1 MRKIFQVIAF
11 SLFSVVIMGQ
21 SMTMASDSDPAAKK
35 ILDALKKE
43 YDTYKSMEVKFDLIM
58 ELPGQESE
66 TQTGTVIQQ
75 NEMYFMDMKD
85 RAIYSNS
92 EYVWLHIKKNNEVQ
106 INDAD
111 MGDEEN
117 MLSPK
122 DMLKLYDSG
131 EFVYAITAEP
141 LLDGKKVTQI
151 EFKPLDRD
159 SEFSKMVLYVN
170 KKTKE
175 MAQMK
180 VFSKD
185 GGRYTLKINDIS
197 ANNKYPLGTFS
208 FDESKFPG
216 VYIEDLRID

>member
-1 MRKIFQVIAF
+1 MKNLLQSIAF
-11 SLFSVVIMGQ
+11 SLFAFAAIGQ
-21 SMTMASDSDPAAKK
+21 SMTTAQDSDPAAKK
-35 ILDALKKE
+35 ILDKLKKE
-43 YDTYKSMEVKFDLIM
+43 YDTYKSMEVDFDLIM
-58 ELPGQESE
+58 ELPGQEAE
-66 TQTGTVIQQ
+66 TQKGSVIQQ

-85 RAIYSNS
+85 RAIYSNT

-122 DMLKLYDSG
+122 DMLKLYESG

-141 LLDGKKVTQI
+141 LLEGKKVTQI

-159 SEFSKMVLYVN
+159 SEFSKMVLYVG
-170 KKTKE
+170 KKSGE
-175 MAQMK
+175 MVQMK
-180 VFSKD
+180 IFSKD
-185 GGRYTLKINDIS
+185 GGRYTLKINDIE
-197 ANNKYPLGTFS
+197 ANKKYPLGTFT

-216 VYIEDLRID
+216 IHIEDLRID

>member
-1 MRKIFQVIAF
+1 MRYTFT
-11 SLFSVVIMGQ
+11 LLVVGFLTVSGTGQ
-21 SMTMASDSDPAAKK
+21 AMTSAADSDPAAKR
-35 ILDALKKE
+35 ILDKLKKE
-43 YDTYKSMEVKFDLIM
+43 YDTYKSMKIDFNLIL
-58 ELPGQESE
+58 ELPGQDAE
-66 TQTGTVIQQ
+66 TQKGMVIQQ
-75 NEMYFMDMKD
+75 DEKYKLELDD
-85 RAIYSNS
+85 RAIYSDGN
-92 EYVWLHIKKNNEVQ
+92 YVWLHVKKNNEVQ

-122 DMLKLYDSG
+122 DMLNLYESG

-159 SEFSKMVLYVN
+159 SEFSKMVLYVSKN
-170 KKTKE
+170 SGE
-175 MAQMK
+175 MSQMK

-185 GGRYTLKINDIS
+185 GGRYTLKINEILP
-197 ANNKYPLGTFS
+197 NRQYGPEVFR

-216 VYIEDLRID
+216 IHIEDLRID

>member
-1 MRKIFQVIAF
+1 MKKIFQVVVF
-11 SLFSVVIMGQ
+11 SLFAIAATGQ
-21 SMTMASDSDPAAKK
+21 SMTTAQDSDPAAKK
-35 ILDALKKE
+35 ILDKLKKE
-43 YDTYKSMEVKFDLIM
+43 YDTYKSMEVNFDLIM
-58 ELPGQESE
+58 ELPGQEAE
-66 TQTGTVIQQ
+66 TQKGTVTQQ
-75 NEMYFMDMKD
+75 GEMFFMDMKD
-85 RAIYSNS
+85 RAIYSNN

-122 DMLKLYDSG
+122 DMLKMYESG

-159 SEFSKMVLYVN
+159 SEFSKMVLYVD
-170 KKTKE
+170 KKLGE

-185 GGRYTLKINDIS
+185 GGRYTLKINDIA
-197 ANNKYPLGTFS
+197 ANKTYTLDNFT

-216 VYIEDLRID
+216 IHIEDLRID

>member
-1 MRKIFQVIAF
+1 MKNIFTFILIGFLAVSA
-11 SLFSVVIMGQ
+11 SGQ
-21 SMTMASDSDPAAKK
+21 AMTSAEESDPAAKK
-35 ILDALKKE
+35 ILDKLKKE
-43 YDTYKSMEVKFDLIM
+43 YDTYKSMEIDFNLVL
-58 ELPGQESE
+58 ELPGQEAE
-66 TQTGTVIQQ
+66 TQKGIVIQQ
-75 NEMYFMDMKD
+75 GEKYKLELDD
-85 RAIYSNS
+85 RAIYSNG
-92 EYVWLHIKKNNEVQ
+92 EYVWVHVKKNNEVQ

-122 DMLKLYDSG
+122 DMLNLYESG

-141 LLDGKKVTQI
+141 LIDGKKVTQI

-159 SEFSKMVLYVN
+159 SEFSKMVLYVS
-170 KKTKE
+170 KKSGK

-185 GGRYTLKINDIS
+185 GGRYTLKINDIVS
-197 ANNKYPLGTFS
+197 NRQYGQEVFK

-216 VYIEDLRID
+216 IHIEDLRID